1 MQNNPQSLV
10 HRVLKARYFPNT
22 YFLHAELGT
31 KPSYAW
37 RSILSAQLVLK
48 AGYRWQVGDGENI
61 GIWKDRWLPRPSTF
75 RVLSPLAFLPDD
87 TKVSSLIDSNNGEWN
102 ESLISQKFSPEDTA
116 CILGIP
122 LSEHK
127 PRDRIIWAYTPKG
140 KFTVNSA
147 YKVAISMTQGNSD
160 AEASHGK
167 LQTCFW
173 RQVWN
178 LHIPNKI
185 KLFTWRACKKSS
197 LQKQIST
204 TDMSWIPP
212 RVMHATSTRKLLNTC
227 SGTAT

>member
-1 MQNNPQSLV
+1 M
-10 HRVLKARYFPNT
+10 
-22 YFLHAELGT
+22 
-31 KPSYAW
+31 
-37 RSILSAQLVLK
+37 
-48 AGYRWQVGDGENI
+48 
-61 GIWKDRWLPRPSTF
+61 
-75 RVLSPLAFLPDD
+75 LSPLAFLPDD

-102 ESLISQKFSPEDTA
+102 ESLISQNFSPEDTA

-167 LQTCFW
+167 LQTRFW

-212 RVMHATSTRKLLNTC
+212 RVMHATSTRKLLDTC